1 MKLAQHVLMCVLSV
15 KVRIT
20 KIETRKLIH
29 GGPISCTKHM
39 ISIFSWTT
47 GSYEALFNS
56 FIYVTTIRNNEFYYF
71 ASFDESLSDFAY
83 KTFFCIKHLG
93 LGIETPVTIVIQCDL
108 INPNIRFLNKYV
120 IFENRCK

>member
-20 KIETRKLIH
+20 KIDTRKLIH

-47 GSYEALFNS
+47 GYVKKLKVV
-56 FIYVTTIRNNEFYYF
+56 FIKRHKKG
-71 ASFDESLSDFAY
+71 LS
-83 KTFFCIKHLG
+83 TLHRM
-93 LGIETPVTIVIQCDL
+93 T
-108 INPNIRFLNKYV
+108 
-120 IFENRCK
+120 